1 MLNERKTVFF
11 PYSKG
16 KDLFRLQHVKAIFK
30 LTLSMSDIW
39 FTNTQYKKVN
49 SKQGNYITNA
59 FQNIWCPP
67 NKSISL
73 EKDTTTLC
81 NTYL

>member
-1 MLNERKTVFF
+1 MLNETKTAFILF
-11 PYSKG
+11 CKSEY
-16 KDLFRLQHVKAIFK
+16 LFRLQHVKTAFK
-30 LTLSMSDIW
+30 LTLSTLDIW
-39 FTNTQYKKVN
+39 FTQTQYKKMN

-73 EKDTTTLC
+73 KKDIPTLC